1 MVLACE
7 DHLRRL
13 DASDG
18 RDLGAPLRLGMR
30 QGTDRAHAASD
41 MLAPLVAASAC
52 ATVAVGGT
60 GSAIAVDLADPAT
73 AVYLPMHYDGIAAL
87 ALSADGHLRA
97 VGEHYHHGITLED
110 ARTGQVRALDGHL
123 DRVTALAFTPD
134 ATRLVSAGAD
144 GQLIV
149 WEVASGRLL
158 ATYRCLYTPAG
169 EEQRWE
175 VVDGG

>member
-1 MVLACE
+1 MLDPMVI
-7 DHLRRL
+7 
-13 DASDG
+13 
-18 RDLGAPLRLGMR
+18 
-30 QGTDRAHAASD
+30 AA
-41 MLAPLVAASAC
+41 AAT
-52 ATVAVGGT
+52 TVAVGGQ
-60 GSAIAVDLADPAT
+60 GSALVVDLAAPAT
-73 AVYLPMHYDGIAAL
+73 ATYLPMQYDGVAAV
-87 ALSADGHLRA
+87 ALSADGQLRA
-97 VGEHYHHGITLED
+97 VGEHYHHGITLQD
-110 ARTGQVRALDGHL
+110 ARTGEMRSFAGHL
-123 DRVTALAFTPD
+123 ARVTALAFTPD